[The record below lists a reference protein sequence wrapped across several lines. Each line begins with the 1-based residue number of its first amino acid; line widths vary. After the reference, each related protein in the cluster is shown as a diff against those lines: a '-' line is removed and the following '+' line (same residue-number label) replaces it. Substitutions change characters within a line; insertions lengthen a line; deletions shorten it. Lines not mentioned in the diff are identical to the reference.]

1 MIDSYLAGKMVE
13 YTQGELARSR
23 GVRNWRGLFKS
34 ETKKTGR
41 SR

>member
-13 YTQGELARSR
+13 HTQGELARSR
-23 GVRNWRGLFKS
+23 GVRNWRGLFKNQGS
-34 ETKKTGR
+34 KKD

>member
-13 YTQGELARSR
+13 HTQGELARSR
-23 GVRNWRGLFKS
+23 GVRNWRGLFKNHTS
-34 ETKKTGR
+34 KKD